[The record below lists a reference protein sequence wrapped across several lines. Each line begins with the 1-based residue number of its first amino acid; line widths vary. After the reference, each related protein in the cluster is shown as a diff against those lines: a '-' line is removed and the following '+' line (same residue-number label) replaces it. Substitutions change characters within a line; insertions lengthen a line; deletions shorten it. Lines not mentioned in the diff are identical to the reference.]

1 MWSEEDNYKKVVA
14 MWETTHWFFLFYCC
28 NMHKGAHYLLFLVVA
43 THVKELNK
51 IIIFSCYHVQKNNCF
66 FWLWCACQRSLLII
80 ILLLWHTKQPRR
92 QVDLMITYEWNDK
105 RWMKLKCK
113 TNSTSIIL
121 LVHVLVISVQ
131 VGLLYEFFIEII

>member
-66 FWLWCACQRSLLII
+66 FWL
-80 ILLLWHTKQPRR
+80 
-92 QVDLMITYEWNDK
+92 
-105 RWMKLKCK
+105 
-113 TNSTSIIL
+113 
-121 LVHVLVISVQ
+121 
-131 VGLLYEFFIEII
+131 